1 MSDRR
6 EYEGGPAWERRSS
19 VPTSGPSSGSPPPPV
34 EVPKQAF
41 SLTLSSGAVFGASLL
56 IQVLGLIGSIVLIKQ
71 TAGPPVRAHELM
83 MLVGTAQ
90 LFLLI
95 ASSVNGVADLRL
107 GTAYTYFLARGKPA
121 HENTSTY
128 LVIRMGM
135 VGVAG
140 LILFV
145 VVPLVAGGAG
155 IYSGSQLTAFGI
167 FMTLPLLWS
176 LSTVYN
182 SMYIGEGNSLK
193 AQYPSLVEAVAR
205 LPFLF
210 YVAYHDFSV
219 LGITLAYTAGAASSA
234 LYSYSAIRARMS
246 PVRRSEG
253 VRLFRFAWPLMASLL
268 INYVVTNAVPLI
280 VGLSLSTA
288 LLSVF
293 LAANGFRILI
303 LSIPA
308 AVTTPLFPYLA
319 GLHRQERFEEIRQ
332 GTWQALR
339 YSAMLLV
346 PGVVALVT
354 YRYNFLN
361 VFYTSNYATE
371 GALAMALL
379 SVGALP
385 LALSQV
391 IQSSING
398 IGRQRLELYITS
410 TQVVV
415 LFIGVGLIMPPWGP
429 LSIHPG
435 QVAGAVA
442 ILASSVAALSLNTY
456 FMETL
461 IRVHIHPTSI
471 GAISLSAA
479 GSFLAL
485 WLINHNIHPG
495 SPGFIAPGV
504 ADRFGTLWLA
514 LHSASPVSTWYELLT
529 VVVIGFVVYFVI
541 LMIVGEL
548 TRLGVR
554 RIGHSMSLPR
564 DLVETLA
571 EVPWRASPPDLPPV
585 DLASAPGLRSTE
597 LPETFTGT
605 RELPEIASEDVPE
618 ETSEGPNSPP

>member
-1 MSDRR
+1 
-6 EYEGGPAWERRSS
+6 
-19 VPTSGPSSGSPPPPV
+19 V
-34 EVPKQAF
+34 VPKQAF
-41 SLTLSSGAVFGASLL
+41 SLTLSSGAVFAASLL
-56 IQVLGLIGSIVLIKQ
+56 VQVLGLIGSIVLIKQ
-71 TAGPPVRAHELM
+71 TNGPDHLTLVA
-83 MLVGTAQ
+83 LVGTVQ

-95 ASSVNGVADLRL
+95 GSSVNGVGDLRL

-121 HENTSTY
+121 IDNTTTY
-128 LVIRMGM
+128 LFVRMAM

-140 LILFV
+140 LLLFV
-145 VVPLVAGGAG
+145 VAPLSLGGQHLV
-155 IYSGSQLTAFGI
+155 SGNQEVLAFGL
-167 FMTLPLLWS
+167 FMALPLLWS

-182 SMYIGEGNSLK
+182 SMFIGEGNSLK
-193 AQYPSLVEAVAR
+193 AQYPSLVEALAR

-210 YVAYHDFSV
+210 YVAYHDFSI
-219 LGITLAYTAGAASSA
+219 LGMTLAYVVGAAASA
-234 LYSYSAIRARMS
+234 LYSLPAVYKRM
-246 PVRRSEG
+246 RRFRRGEA

-268 INYVVTNAVPLI
+268 INYLVTNSVPLI
-280 VGLSLSTA
+280 VGISLGTK

-308 AVTTPLFPYLA
+308 AIATPLFPYLA
-319 GLHRQERFEEIRQ
+319 GLHRQQKYEAIRQ

-361 VFYTSNYATE
+361 VFYTSYYASN

-391 IQSSING
+391 IQSSINA

-410 TQVVV
+410 TQVFV
-415 LFIGVGLIMPPWGP
+415 LFAMVGLLVPPWGP
-429 LSIHPG
+429 LSIQPG
-435 QVAGAVA
+435 VVAGATA
-442 ILASSVAALSLNTY
+442 ILVSSVAALALNTY
-456 FMETL
+456 FMESL
-461 IRVHIHPTSI
+461 IRVHIHPWSI
-471 GAISLSAA
+471 LAITVSAA
-479 GSFLAL
+479 GSFASL

-495 SPGFIAPGV
+495 SPGAIAAGV
-504 ADRFGTLWLA
+504 GDRFATLWLA
-514 LHSASPVSTWYELLT
+514 LHSSSPVSTWYELLV

-541 LMIVGEL
+541 LALVGEL
-548 TRLGVR
+548 TRADVR
-554 RIGHSMSLPR
+554 RIGYSVSLPK

-571 EVPWRASPPDLPPV
+571 GVPWKESPPNLPPV
-585 DLASAPGLRSTE
+585 DLARAPGLRSTTE

-605 RELPEIASEDVPE
+605 REMPEILSEEDSTSPQE
-618 ETSEGPNSPP
+618 ESPPPP